1 MARKREL
8 NIYVLFYTLIH
19 VGIKLLNRTQ
29 HNTYTIR
36 ICIRMYSYSA
46 TEMQEKID
54 FHGELFEEIREYPE
68 AEKLEQVDKPQ
79 IRGWNFKLDL
89 FSIRP
94 QILKLCPNTAAHY
107 LCRPNPPFPL
117 LQLRKK
123 AFCKH

>member
-1 MARKREL
+1 
-8 NIYVLFYTLIH
+8 
-19 VGIKLLNRTQ
+19 
-29 HNTYTIR
+29 
-36 ICIRMYSYSA
+36 MYSYSA

-107 LCRPNPPFPL
+107 LCRPNPPPSPSFSYGKRPSVNIREGKPVL
-117 LQLRKK
+117 GL
-123 AFCKH
+123 